1 MVCQKKTKEK
11 QRNSACYGAGPG
23 KKKYRRLLLVNLCVM
38 PRVPGRYASWAQSVT
53 CVLRHQSV
61 PVFSRVHAQCG
72 GRTVERWDRR
82 HKIIN
87 RETRLWRSRTAR
99 WKIRET
105 RVFWVV
111 SRLKVTAS
119 SCVRSKVPVVPGR
132 LAYGHVPSRGSGC
145 TETEQKTINRETRQP
160 GCRTG

>member
-11 QRNSACYGAGPG
+11 QRNSACYGAGPW
-23 KKKYRRLLLVNLCVM
+23 KKKRSATAVGQSLCHAKG
-38 PRVPGRYASWAQSVT
+38 PGKVRFLGSICHVCPSPSVSS
-53 CVLRHQSV
+53 SV
-61 PVFSRVHAQCG
+61 FACAGPG

-105 RVFWVV
+105 RVFLEV
-111 SRLKVTAS
+111 SMLKVTAS
-119 SCVRSKVPVVPGR
+119 SCVRSKVPVVLGR
-132 LAYGHVPSRGSGC
+132 LTYGHVPSRGSGC

>member
-1 MVCQKKTKEK
+1 MSKENKRKTKKLGLLWSRTVEK
-11 QRNSACYGAGPG
+11 EISATAVGQSLCHAKGPG
-23 KKKYRRLLLVNLCVM
+23 KVRFLGSICHVC
-38 PRVPGRYASWAQSVT
+38 PSPSVSS
-53 CVLRHQSV
+53 SV
-61 PVFSRVHAQCG
+61 FACARPVG

-105 RVFWVV
+105 RVFLEV

-119 SCVRSKVPVVPGR
+119 SCVRSMVPVVPGR
-132 LAYGHVPSRGSGC
+132 LAYGHGPLRGSGC

>member
-1 MVCQKKTKEK
+1 MSKENKRKTKKLGLLWSRTVEK
-11 QRNSACYGAGPG
+11 ERSATAVGQSLCHAKGPG
-23 KKKYRRLLLVNLCVM
+23 KVRFLGSICHVC
-38 PRVPGRYASWAQSVT
+38 PSPSVSS
-53 CVLRHQSV
+53 SV
-61 PVFSRVHAQCG
+61 FACAGPG

-105 RVFWVV
+105 RVFLEV
-111 SRLKVTAS
+111 SMLKVTAS
-119 SCVRSKVPVVPGR
+119 SCVRSKVPVVLGR
-132 LAYGHVPSRGSGC
+132 LTYGHVPSRGSGC